1 MAITKEVFDNLPDE
15 VKSDY
20 VEQGDSYVTC
30 DSLKVGGLK
39 ESLNNLD
46 GKMKQEKSE
55 REEALRLAT
64 EKAREEALEEAKA
77 KNNVDDILRIE
88 REKLID
94 EEARINS
101 QREELTTVKR
111 SLANDKLNNVID
123 SLSSHVVG
131 HLKPAFKSI
140 IKALV
145 DVNIDTREVTFLN
158 EDGSASSLDEAS
170 FVKELAESKTFAPFM
185 VGKTPTDGSGL
196 ANGSNRGSAVGKNP
210 KDMTSTERIAFKQRD
225 PVGFKQAFNL

>member
-1 MAITKEVFDNLPDE
+1 MALTEEVFNTLPDE

-20 VEQGDSYVTC
+20 VEHEGLYVTS

-46 GKMKQEKSE
+46 GKMKTEKSE
-55 REEALRLAT
+55 REEVLRLAT

-88 REKLID
+88 REKLVD
-94 EEARINS
+94 EESRLNS
-101 QREELTTVKR
+101 QREELATVKQ
-111 SLANDKLNNVID
+111 SLADDKLSNVID
-123 SLSSHVVG
+123 SLSNHVLD

-140 IKALV
+140 IKSFI
-145 DVNIDTREVTFLN
+145 DVNIDTRTVTFLN
-158 EDGSASSLDEAS
+158 DDGSASSLNEAS
-170 FVKELAESKTFAPFM
+170 FVKELAERPTFAPFM
-185 VGKTPTDGSGL
+185 VGKTPTDGNGL
-196 ANGSNRGSAVGKNP
+196 ANGSNGGSAATKKP

-225 PVGFKQAFNL
+225 PAGFKQAFNL